1 MTEEIFHKC
10 DLSRYRNRIVNFRHV
25 KSPQKILGLPP
36 SSACQRLNINC
47 VTLFTAPE
55 DFLELLVCEINE
67 TLMSDLAASSELSA
81 DYSANSS
88 CIDNAG
94 MDC

>member
-25 KSPQKILGLPP
+25 KSPKITWAALPL
-36 SSACQRLNINC
+36 RLSKIKYC
-47 VTLFTAPE
+47 VTLLTAPE

-67 TLMSDLAASSELSA
+67 TLMSDLVASSELSA